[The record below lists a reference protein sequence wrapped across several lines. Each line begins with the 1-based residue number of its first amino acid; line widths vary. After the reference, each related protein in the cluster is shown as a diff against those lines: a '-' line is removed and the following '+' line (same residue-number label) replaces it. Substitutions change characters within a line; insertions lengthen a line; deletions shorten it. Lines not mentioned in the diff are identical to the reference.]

1 MPWPPPGGLPPG
13 EDIFATPDPGFGG
26 NGGPSLLMPDEGVRT
41 EPWRLTRERAV
52 YLSVILHLLILLLAM
67 TTPIFKSKPRPE
79 GEKQPDPLGLIAL
92 MSAPP
97 REAPIPVQFFP
108 APGAATQKPGPHPL
122 PSDKNRMAH
131 GGDPKLPRAETPKAV
146 PLPGI
151 RDLDP
156 GRRGERAREAAA
168 AFPAEKGSPQGEIPT
183 DALAS
188 SLPSPRDRRG
198 NGGASEQPVKRLA
211 GIPQPAL
218 ASLTADQ
225 AARAAQSA
233 GQGDEGGGYDRD
245 GGFADSGPL
254 SFDTVGYD
262 WGAYAAEMI
271 RRIKRHWE
279 IPSIAHYGLK
289 GRVTIRFF
297 INKNG
302 TVDGE
307 QILSSSGKPPFDNAA
322 FQAIARSSAFRPL
335 PADLGHDR
343 EGVTV
348 TFFYNLRPEDGG
360 SDEPAPK
367 NPLLPRG
374 RRSGG

>member
-1 MPWPPPGGLPPG
+1 MLP
-13 EDIFATPDPGFGG
+13 F
-26 NGGPSLLMPDEGVRT
+26 DESVRA

-52 YLSVILHLLILLLAM
+52 YLSVIFHLLILLLAL
-67 TTPIFKSKPRPE
+67 TTPIFKFKPKKE
-79 GEKQPDPLGLIAL
+79 GEPQPDPLGLIAL
-92 MSAPP
+92 MTAPP

-108 APGAATQKPGPHPL
+108 APGAQTDKPGPRPL
-122 PSDKNRMAH
+122 PSDKNRQAH
-131 GGDPKLPRAETPKAV
+131 GGDPKLPKADTPKAV

-151 RDLDP
+151 RDLDA
-156 GRRGERAREAAA
+156 GKRGERAKEPAAA
-168 AFPAEKGSPQGEIPT
+168 PPAEKGSPQGEIPT

-188 SLPSPRDRRG
+188 TQPSLRERRG
-198 NGGASEQPVKRLA
+198 NNGASDQPVKRLS

-218 ASLTADQ
+218 ASLTAEK
-225 AARAAQSA
+225 AARAAQA
-233 GQGDEGGGYDRD
+233 VGEGDEGGGYERD

-307 QILSSSGKPPFDNAA
+307 AILASSGKPPFDNAA

-343 EGVTV
+343 EGVTI
-348 TFFYNLRPEDGG
+348 TFFYNMRPEDGY

-374 RRSGG
+374 RRSGS